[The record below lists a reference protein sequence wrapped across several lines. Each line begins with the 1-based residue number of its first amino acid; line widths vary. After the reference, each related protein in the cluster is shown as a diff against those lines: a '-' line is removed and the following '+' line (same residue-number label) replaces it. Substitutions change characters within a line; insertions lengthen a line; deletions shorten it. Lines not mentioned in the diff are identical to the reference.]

1 MLQPFLDGS
10 WHWLLA
16 IGLIETMEYPR
27 HPLVDL
33 VEKPLTMSLLREMAV
48 SEQSH
53 FVLACRPLIAVQDLL

>member
-1 MLQPFLDGS
+1 M
-10 WHWLLA
+10 LLA